1 MESETMPEEWRDSI
15 LIPIFKNKGDVQ
27 SCINY
32 RGIKLIS
39 HSMQLWKR
47 VVETRLRRELTVS
60 CQGKVLQMHCLL

>member
-1 MESETMPEEWRDSI
+1 MPEEGRDSI

-39 HSMQLWKR
+39 HSMK
-47 VVETRLRRELTVS
+47 V
-60 CQGKVLQMHCLL
+60 GKDWLKED